1 MKIPVSIILMVLRFV
16 LNDKLLDWLKAEAK
30 KTDTPIDDTAVAII
44 EFLLSP
50 KFAADT
56 SDEA

>member
-1 MKIPVSIILMVLRFV
+1 MKIPVSVILTVLRFV
-16 LNDKLLDWLKAEAK
+16 LNDKLLVWLKEQAK

-50 KFAADT
+50 KVSEDS
-56 SDEA
+56 SDAS

>member
-1 MKIPVSIILMVLRFV
+1 MKMPVSVILMVLRLV
-16 LNDKLLDWLKAEAK
+16 LNDSLIAWLKTEAK

-50 KFAADT
+50 AVSAETK
-56 SDEA
+56 DET

>member
-1 MKIPVSIILMVLRFV
+1 MVLRFV
-16 LNDKLLDWLKAEAK
+16 LNDKLIAWLKVEAK

-50 KFAADT
+50 AVSADT

>member
-1 MKIPVSIILMVLRFV
+1 MVLRFV

>member
-1 MKIPVSIILMVLRFV
+1 MKMPVSVILMVLRFV
-16 LNDKLLDWLKAEAK
+16 LNDSLISWLREQAK

-50 KFAADT
+50 KVLEDT
-56 SDEA
+56 KDVA

>member
-1 MKIPVSIILMVLRFV
+1 MKISVNIILMILRFV
-16 LNDKLLDWLKAEAK
+16 LNDNLIAWLKAEAK

>member
-1 MKIPVSIILMVLRFV
+1 MKIQVSVILMILRFI
-16 LNDKLLDWLKAEAK
+16 LNENLIAWLKEQAK

-50 KFAADT
+50 KVSADT
-56 SDEA
+56 TDEA